1 MDNNT
6 VSSSLDDK
14 MNGNKVFRYKNSDKL
29 DDMWGRCIEKCH
41 SQTLRQLL
49 HAYGKLLSISEV
61 DGALAVYVAFED
73 GEVKA
78 RVERFLSSITNSIE
92 MVLRRNVEV
101 RIILATDG
109 LDSVIYANQ
118 SEIKEGHRQTEAT
131 LVTERGGKANCSV
144 AVAGYS
150 DLESQEEP
158 AKLSRGSFNGA
169 NAGEKQGMPVQG
181 RESIIREQ
189 RLETAWLQVAE
200 KGTPGSLSRLK
211 PEKNQVLPEEDTYQQ
226 NQLDSID
233 SAMLPSQKWEDESN
247 HELTVLKMQDRRV
260 LHEDH
265 RGYPISPSLLH
276 GSIYVG
282 NGDKETLGYE
292 SGPAGGGGCS
302 GLFCWNN
309 SSRSNRAKARGAPSW
324 TSRQKWEIF
333 IVW

>member
-1 MDNNT
+1 MF
-6 VSSSLDDK
+6 VMVL
-14 MNGNKVFRYKNSDKL
+14 
-29 DDMWGRCIEKCH
+29 
-41 SQTLRQLL
+41 
-49 HAYGKLLSISEV
+49 A
-61 DGALAVYVAFED
+61 GALAVYVAFED
-73 GEVKA
+73 EHVKA

-118 SEIKEGHRQTEAT
+118 SEIKGHRQTEAT

-169 NAGEKQGMPVQG
+169 NAGEKQEMPVQG

-211 PEKNQVLPEEDTYQQ
+211 PEKNQVLPQEDTYQQ

-233 SAMLPSQKWEDESN
+233 SAILSSQKWEDELN
-247 HELTVLKMQDRRV
+247 HELKVLKMQDRRV

-265 RGYPISPSLLH
+265 RGYPISPSLIH
-276 GSIYVG
+276 GSSYVG
-282 NGDKETLGYE
+282 NGNKESL
-292 SGPAGGGGCS
+292 
-302 GLFCWNN
+302 
-309 SSRSNRAKARGAPSW
+309 
-324 TSRQKWEIF
+324 
-333 IVW
+333 